1 MGRLLTA
8 DELETFEREGWLL
21 VKDFIPHHLVRPPL
35 LLPVRPAGP
44 ASAAAA
50 RRPDA
55 AARRSRQ

>member
-21 VKDFIPHHLVRPPL
+21 VKDFIPHHLVRRHSSCLFVPQARRLLPPL
-35 LLPVRPAGP
+35 A
-44 ASAAAA
+44 
-50 RRPDA
+50 RPDA